1 MVQYSAW
8 TTREGNPLLLSEE
21 ELESLWDAAEEAAAA
36 QQVQRFSAL
45 VKTLLGYLIYHTM
58 GYEYLSL
65 IPDPIGEP
73 SPHRL
78 RAARPS
84 FFQALRAR
92 DKDEARDYAQQ
103 CLQLAVPKVQRM
115 WRQSSLTFPGSR
127 TLQ

>member
-1 MVQYSAW
+1 MNFSY
-8 TTREGNPLLLSEE
+8 E
-21 ELESLWDAAEEAAAA
+21 ELESLWDAAEEAAAK

-45 VKTLLGYLIYHTM
+45 VKVLLSYLINETM
-58 GYEYLSL
+58 GHDYLSL

-92 DKDEARDYAQQ
+92 NKDEARDFAQQ

-115 WRQSSLTFPGSR
+115 WRQSALTFPTSR
-127 TLQ
+127 PTP

>member
-1 MVQYSAW
+1 MVQYS
-8 TTREGNPLLLSEE
+8 TGTKREGNPLLLSHE

-36 QQVQRFSAL
+36 QQRERFSAL
-45 VKTLLGYLIYHTM
+45 VKMLLGYLIYETM

-65 IPDPIGEP
+65 LPDPIGEP

-115 WRQSSLTFPGSR
+115 WRQSALTFPGSR
-127 TLQ
+127 MPQ